1 MTPYEIKP
9 SANPRI
15 QVNLEFFLTDS
26 ANTIEK
32 TASTVDTQTDTFAE
46 PPPSPKYVPKK
57 TGIDAAT
64 QVEDYELFNFDQEVS
79 PILDVIVSKSL
90 EEVAKCHLQ

>member
-26 ANTIEK
+26 ASTIEK
-32 TASTVDTQTDTFAE
+32 TALTVDTQTDTFCD
-46 PPPSPKYVPKK
+46 PPPSPPYVPKK

-64 QVEDYELFNFDQEVS
+64 QVEDYELFNFDREVT
-79 PILDVIVSKSL
+79 PILDVMISKSL
-90 EEVAKCHLQ
+90 E